1 MPLAADIARSAPPS
15 LIVRRLIAFA
25 LACLGVF
32 GLDALAFRT
41 RWYPQLLQPDSTT
54 GLFEMVLWRERQA
67 QKRYGD
73 NLVVTVGDSRFGLAP
88 KLSNETNPPPN
99 YMLRSAGVAGTSV
112 RDWYYMLRD
121 LDPSANRYRA
131 VVFGINSYDD
141 EDEAF
146 EPDDDVRSLHYA
158 IARLRVTD
166 AIDFAFSFHSWELR
180 WEAFRG
186 SLFKGLVYQTD
197 LREFLSNPKKRI
209 RLARFNR
216 SGFEEWTYNYL
227 GTERSMAGLE
237 IDWSALKAAFPPGAD
252 DNQRGTTENFLLYRP
267 GPQTGRLAAF
277 RRQWFG
283 RILDRY
289 RNSRTKIIFLR
300 LPRGPIPRPDFLS
313 RAKSSSIRE
322 LAARPNALLCD
333 EHAFDSLEHPEL
345 FGDGMHL
352 NRAGVAKFSPMLAK
366 LVAQMLGA
374 PGQAPGEAPG
384 KAPGQAQ
391 R

>member
-1 MPLAADIARSAPPS
+1 MPLAADTARSAPPS
-15 LIVRRLIAFA
+15 TIVRRLIAFA

-41 RWYPQLLQPDSTT
+41 RWYPSFLQPDSTT
-54 GLFEMVLWRERQA
+54 GLFELVLWRERQA
-67 QKRYGD
+67 QKQYGD
-73 NLVVTVGDSRFGLAP
+73 NLVLTVGDSRFGLAP
-88 KLSNETNPPPN
+88 KLSNETIPPPS
-99 YMLRSAGVAGTSV
+99 YMLRSAGVAGASA

-131 VVFGINSYDD
+131 IVFGMNSYDD
-141 EDEAF
+141 EDVAF
-146 EPDDDVRSLHYA
+146 EPDDDLRSLHYV

-166 AIDFAFSFHSWELR
+166 ATGFARSFHSLER
-180 WEAFRG
+180 QWEAFRG
-186 SLFKGLVYQTD
+186 SLFKGLVYQAD

-209 RLARFNR
+209 RLARFTR
-216 SGFEEWTYNYL
+216 SGFEEWTYNFL
-227 GTERSMAGLE
+227 GAETSMAGLE
-237 IDWSALKAAFPPGAD
+237 IDWNTLTAKLPPGYSAQQWEPTGD
-252 DNQRGTTENFLLYRP
+252 FLLHRP
-267 GPQTGRLAAF
+267 APQTGRLAAF
-277 RRQWFG
+277 RRQWLG

-289 RNSRTKIIFLR
+289 RTSRTKMIFLR

-313 RAKSSSIRE
+313 RAKSGSIRE
-322 LAARPNALLCD
+322 LAARPNVLLCD

-374 PGQAPGEAPG
+374 SG
-384 KAPGQAQ
+384 KAQGKAH

>member
-15 LIVRRLIAFA
+15 TLVRRLISFA
-25 LACLGVF
+25 LACFGVF

-41 RWYPQLLQPDSTT
+41 HWYPYVLQSDSTT
-54 GLFEMVLWRERQA
+54 GLFELVLWRERQA

-73 NLVVTVGDSRFGLAP
+73 NLVLTVGDSRFGLAP
-88 KLSNETNPPPN
+88 KLSNETIPAPS

-131 VVFGINSYDD
+131 IVFGMNNYDD
-141 EDEAF
+141 EDVAF
-146 EPDDDVRSLHYA
+146 QPDDDLRSLHYA

-166 AIDFAFSFHSWELR
+166 AMDFARSFHTPEVR

-186 SLFKGLVYQTD
+186 SLFKGLVYQAD
-197 LREFLSNPKKRI
+197 LHEFLSNPKKRI

-216 SGFEEWTYNYL
+216 SGFEEWTYNFL
-227 GTERSMAGLE
+227 GTEHSMAGLK
-237 IDWSALKAAFPPGAD
+237 IDWSALKAEFPPGAD
-252 DNQRGTTENFLLYRP
+252 DNQRGTTENFLMYRP
-267 GPQTGRLAAF
+267 EPQTGRLAAF

-289 RNSRTKIIFLR
+289 RTSRTRIVFLR

-313 RAKSSSIRE
+313 RAKSGSIRE

-352 NRAGVAKFSPMLAK
+352 NRAGVAKFSPLLAK

-374 PGQAPGEAPG
+374 SAQAPGEPPG
-384 KAPGQAQ
+384 KAQ

>member
-1 MPLAADIARSAPPS
+1 
-15 LIVRRLIAFA
+15 
-25 LACLGVF
+25 
-32 GLDALAFRT
+32 
-41 RWYPQLLQPDSTT
+41 
-54 GLFEMVLWRERQA
+54 
-67 QKRYGD
+67 
-73 NLVVTVGDSRFGLAP
+73 
-88 KLSNETNPPPN
+88 
-99 YMLRSAGVAGTSV
+99 
-112 RDWYYMLRD
+112 MLRD
-121 LDPSANRYRA
+121 LDPSANRYQA
-131 VVFGINSYDD
+131 IAFGMNSYDD
-141 EDEAF
+141 EDVAF
-146 EPDDDVRSLHYA
+146 QPDDDLRSLHYA

-166 AIDFAFSFHSWELR
+166 AMDFARSFHSPEVQ

-186 SLFKGLVYQTD
+186 SLFKGLVYQAD

-216 SGFEEWTYNYL
+216 SGFEEWTYNFL
-227 GTERSMAGLE
+227 GAETSMAGLK
-237 IDWSALKAAFPPGAD
+237 IDWSTLKAAFPPGAD
-252 DNQRGTTENFLLYRP
+252 DNQRGTTENFLMYRP
-267 GPQTGRLAAF
+267 EPQTGRLAAF

-289 RNSRTKIIFLR
+289 RNSRTRIVFLR
-300 LPRGPIPRPDFLS
+300 LPRGPIPRPDFLC

-322 LAARPNALLCD
+322 LAARPNVLLCD

-374 PGQAPGEAPG
+374 PAETPAE
-384 KAPGQAQ
+384 AQ